1 MNRSLSLS
9 KGRLLLESR
18 LLHRLRSRLLYRLVT
33 TLLILR
39 LCVCRP
45 LSCTIH
51 WSLSR
56 ISHRS
61 LSLSKGRLP
70 VPLALL
76 VATLLSLSCIITTL
90 ALSSILRPR
99 IVRFPPQ

>member
-1 MNRSLSLS
+1 MRLLD
-9 KGRLLLESR
+9 RLLLESR
-18 LLHRLRSRLLYRLVT
+18 LLHWLRSRLPHRLVT
-33 TLLILR
+33 TLLVLR

-45 LSCTIH
+45 LSRIPYWPLSCTI
-51 WSLSR
+51 
-56 ISHRS
+56 HRS

-90 ALSSILRPR
+90 ALSSILCPR
-99 IVRFPPQ
+99 IVRFPPQQL